1 MAKSV
6 LSQPH
11 FHDEAAAF
19 AYLEGKLWP
28 QGPVCPKCGGEG
40 YALKG
45 VLGKATFNADG
56 TVKKAAQE
64 RLGLKKC
71 RACRAQ
77 FTVRIGTIFEESRAP
92 LHLWLQAIALMAAS
106 KKGISANQLHRT
118 LGVTLKTA
126 WFMAHRIRMAM
137 APAAGSLPPMGGVG
151 KVVEVDETYHGRVAN
166 PTELRKDGKQLKF
179 SRRGSTTGRRIN
191 SGPANKRAIVAL
203 IERGGSARTFHV
215 AEANVATVAK
225 IVRDNIDPRSALH
238 TDASGLYKRVGKEFA
253 DHQSVEHSM
262 GEYVRW
268 NENGAIHNNSA
279 ESYFSVFK
287 RGMKGVYQH
296 CSEKHLHRYLAEF
309 DYRHNNRVALGVD
322 DQQRAETL
330 ITQVVGKRLT
340 YQTTGGAT

>member
-6 LSQPH
+6 LSAPH

-40 YALKG
+40 YPLQGVKDKKG
-45 VLGKATFNADG
+45 RV
-56 TVKKAAQE
+56 

-77 FTVRIGTIFEESRAP
+77 FTVRVGTIFEDSHAP

-106 KKGISANQLHRT
+106 KKGISSNQLHRT

-126 WFMAHRIRMAM
+126 WFMSHRIRMAM
-137 APAAGSLPPMGGVG
+137 APRAGSLPPMGGEG
-151 KVVEVDETYHGRVAN
+151 KVVEVDETYHGKVAN
-166 PTELRKDGKQLKF
+166 PAEFTKQGKRFK
-179 SRRGSTTGRRIN
+179 SRRRGPSD
-191 SGPANKRAIVAL
+191 SDSAVFGPANRRAIVSL

-215 AEANVATVAK
+215 AEANVETVAK
-225 IVRDNIDPRSALH
+225 IVRENVDRRSRLH
-238 TDASGLYKRVGKEFA
+238 TDASSLYLGVGKEFA
-253 DHQSVEHSM
+253 EHASVRHSL
-262 GEYVRW
+262 GEYVKW
-268 NENGAIHNNSA
+268 NENGAVHNNSC
-279 ESYFSVFK
+279 ESYFSTFK
-287 RGMKGVYQH
+287 RGMRGVYQH

-309 DYRHNNRVALGVD
+309 DYRHNTRVALGMD
-322 DQQRAETL
+322 DQDRAEQL

-340 YQTTGGAT
+340 YKAADSAA

>member
-1 MAKSV
+1 MSKSV
-6 LSQPH
+6 LAAAH

-19 AYLEGKLWP
+19 AYLEEKLWP

-40 YALKG
+40 YALNGVKDKKG
-45 VLGKATFNADG
+45 R
-56 TVKKAAQE
+56 E

-77 FTVRIGTIFEESRAP
+77 FTLRIGTIFEDSHAP

-106 KKGISANQLHRT
+106 KKGISSNQLSRV
-118 LGVTLKTA
+118 LGVQLKTA
-126 WFMAHRIRMAM
+126 WHMSHRIRLAM
-137 APAAGSLPPMGGVG
+137 APAGKLPPMGGAG
-151 KVVEVDETYHGRVAN
+151 KVVEVDETYHGKVAN
-166 PTELRKDGKQLKF
+166 PTDLRVDGTPFKTK
-179 SRRGSTTGRRIN
+179 RMRGHGGGRGG
-191 SGPANKRAIVAL
+191 SNKRAIVAL

-225 IVRDNIDPRSALH
+225 IVRENVDMASALH
-238 TDASGLYKRVGKEFA
+238 TDASGIYKKLGREFA
-253 DHQSVEHSM
+253 VHQTVEHSM

-309 DYRHNNRVALGVD
+309 DYRHNTRVAVGMD
-322 DQQRAETL
+322 DKARAEKL

-340 YQTTGGAT
+340 YQTTDRPA

>member
-6 LSQPH
+6 LSQKH

-40 YALKG
+40 YALNG
-45 VLGKATFNADG
+45 VLGKATKSAP
-56 TVKKAAQE
+56 AQE

-92 LHLWLQAIALMAAS
+92 LHLWLQAIALLAAS
-106 KKGISANQLHRT
+106 KKGISSNQLHRS

-126 WFMAHRIRMAM
+126 WFMSHRIRMAM
-137 APAAGSLPPMGGVG
+137 APRGALPPMGGAG
-151 KVVEVDETYHGRVAN
+151 KVVEVDETYHGKVAN
-166 PTELRKDGKQLKF
+166 PAEFTSKGAEFKKNRLGG
-179 SRRGSTTGRRIN
+179 RGGGRGG
-191 SGPANKRAIVAL
+191 SNKRAIVSL

-215 AEANVATVAK
+215 AQADAATVHK
-225 IVRDNIDPRSALH
+225 IIRENIDPKSRLH
-238 TDASGLYKRVGKEFA
+238 TDGALMYRGIGKEFEA
-253 DHQSVEHSM
+253 HKSVEHSM
-262 GEYVRW
+262 KEYVRY
-268 NENGAIHNNSA
+268 EGDEVVHNNSC

-309 DYRHNNRVALGVD
+309 DYRHNTRVALGVGD
-322 DQQRAETL
+322 EARAEKL
-330 ITQVVGKRLT
+330 IAQVVGKRLT
-340 YQTTGGAT
+340 YRKTDRPAGA

>member
-6 LSQPH
+6 LSAPH

-19 AYLEGKLWP
+19 AYLEAKLWP

-45 VLGKATFNADG
+45 VLGKATYNKDG
-56 TVKKAAQE
+56 SVKKAAQE

-106 KKGISANQLHRT
+106 KKGISANQLHRV
-118 LGVTLKTA
+118 LGVQLKTA

-137 APAAGSLPPMGGVG
+137 APKAGSLPPMGGAG
-151 KVVEVDETYHGRVAN
+151 KVVEVDETYHGKVEN
-166 PTELRKDGKQLKF
+166 PADMRADGKPFKK
-179 SRRGSTTGRRIN
+179 RGAGTGGSLRNR
-191 SGPANKRAIVAL
+191 RAIVAL

-215 AEANVATVAK
+215 AEANMATVGR
-225 IVRDNIDPRSALH
+225 ILRENVDPRSKLH
-238 TDASGLYKRVGKEFA
+238 TDGHTMYRPLGKQFA
-253 DHQSVEHSM
+253 EHKFVDHSKE
-262 GEYVRW
+262 EYVRY
-268 NENGAIHNNSA
+268 EESGVVHNNSA

-296 CSEKHLHRYLAEF
+296 CREKHLHRYLAEF
-309 DYRHNNRVALGVD
+309 DYRHNTRTALGVD
-322 DQQRAETL
+322 DQQRAEKL

-340 YQTTGGAT
+340 YRTTDGQAAG